1 MNLQESIRRILKGVA
16 KKLSNK
22 LHCDRHGSCV
32 HFAELFVVE
41 INNTHP
47 ELLKECEVIE
57 GYVDVKFGEGKPQE
71 HTWIRLSD
79 DEVIDPT
86 FMQFTKYDKNA
97 KYSRKRTKSY
107 TGQEY
112 YDKGVIES
120 WFSKRREEQ
129 PDTVFKGGLE
139 ESIRRIC

>member
-1 MNLQESIRRILKGVA
+1 MDLKETIRRILKGVA

-32 HFAELFVVE
+32 HFAELFVEE

-47 ELLKECEVIE
+47 ELLKEFEVIE

-112 YDKGVIES
+112 YDKGVLES
-120 WFSKRREEQ
+120 WF
-129 PDTVFKGGLE
+129 
-139 ESIRRIC
+139 